1 MTERIL
7 NFRHK
12 NLKVEGMTI
21 MDCKGYR
28 MKKNG
33 ESVPLLEAKQNMTK
47 EEQKKYDDELE
58 AINRAIRR
66 NQKPPNIG

>member
-1 MTERIL
+1 
-7 NFRHK
+7 
-12 NLKVEGMTI
+12 
-21 MDCKGYR
+21 

-47 EEQKKYDDELE
+47 EEQKKYDDDLE